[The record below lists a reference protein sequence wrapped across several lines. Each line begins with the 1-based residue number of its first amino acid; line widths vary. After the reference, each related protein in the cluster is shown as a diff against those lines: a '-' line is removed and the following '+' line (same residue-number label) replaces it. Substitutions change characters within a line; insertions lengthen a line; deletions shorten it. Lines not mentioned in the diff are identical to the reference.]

1 MKTSLVLGLVMLL
14 CVNNLKS
21 MQDSTKSD
29 DIQVCEIVDLDQIA
43 AILGWNASNVKSEPL
58 SSSNAKSGVCRYTY
72 NDEELIVRATDDAK
86 PSDVNTLFTTVGGS
100 FDKETGE
107 QIFEMNKIIKKL
119 KVSLYFKTKRVV
131 NEAYE
136 LMENITDLVNKNHSS
151 SSGTVKSYYF
161 HRNKD

>member
-100 FDKETGE
+100 FDKEGW
-107 QIFEMNKIIKKL
+107 
-119 KVSLYFKTKRVV
+119 
-131 NEAYE
+131 
-136 LMENITDLVNKNHSS
+136 
-151 SSGTVKSYYF
+151 
-161 HRNKD
+161 